1 MILKRKVRPGGRRGI
16 RRMLKRITLPVSGA
30 LALCMGLCPMQTL
43 AASPEFAYTE
53 EKWAALR
60 DNKLEFSEIADL
72 VHEYNTTVQQ
82 NLLDYNDYKGKSSS
96 EISKDYYDSA
106 EEMLERISYPSDDD
120 ANYAGQISSALSGQI
135 QADNLTE
142 QGDDNVDDGDIVKW
156 GYEMA
161 EDQIVEQAQGLM
173 ITYWNQLLNIE
184 SLSESVAEAESSYQ
198 SVLTKKAAGMAVQSD
213 AESAAEA
220 VTTAKA
226 SLQSAES
233 SLEATKK
240 SLCVL
245 LGWKY
250 EDEVEIGALP
260 EPDLDA
266 IDAVQID
273 SDIQKA
279 LENNYNLMITER
291 RIANAQSATVRETQQ
306 KTYENQ
312 RETVSTN
319 VKNAYNSLILA
330 KSSYEQAKDSYEIQ
344 KNELAAA
351 ETRLTAGTITKNTY
365 ETQKSSGRTAELS
378 AEMQK
383 LSLLQAQLN
392 YSWAVAG
399 LASAT

>member
-1 MILKRKVRPGGRRGI
+1 MRLRNIKRPGRRG
-16 RRMLKRITLPVSGA
+16 LFAVLTLA
-30 LALCMGLCPMQTL
+30 ALCSGLAPMQAS

-60 DNKLEFSEIADL
+60 DNRLEFLEIADL

-82 NLLDYNDYKGKSSS
+82 NLLDYNEYRGKSSS

-106 EEMLERISYPSDDD
+106 NEVLERISYPSDDD
-120 ANYAGQISSALSGQI
+120 ANYASQISSALSSEI

-142 QGDDNVDDGDIVKW
+142 QGDNNVDDGDIVKW

-161 EDQIVEQAQGLM
+161 EKQIVKQAQGLM
-173 ITYWNQLLNIE
+173 ITYWNQTLNLE
-184 SLSESVAEAESSYQ
+184 SLSENVAKANSSYQ
-198 SVLTKKAAGMAVQSD
+198 SVLTKKAAGMAVQAD
-213 AESAAEA
+213 EETAAEA
-220 VTTAKA
+220 VTSAKA

-250 EDEVEIGALP
+250 DDEVEIGTLP

-266 IDAVQID
+266 IEAIQVD
-273 SDIQKA
+273 SDIQTA
-279 LENNYNLMITER
+279 LDKSYSLMITER
-291 RIANAQSATVRETQQ
+291 RISNAKSASVRETQQ
-306 KTYENQ
+306 KTYDNQ
-312 RETVSTN
+312 KETISTN
-319 VKNAYNSLILA
+319 VKNSYNSLVLA
-330 KSSYEQAKDSYEIQ
+330 KASYEQARDSYEIQ

-351 ETRLTAGTITKNTY
+351 EMRLAAGTITRNAY
-365 ETQKSSGRTAELS
+365 ETQKSSCATAKIS

-383 LSLLQAQLN
+383 LSLLQAQIN
-392 YSWAVAG
+392 YSWAVNG
-399 LASAT
+399 LASAS